1 MQATKTML
9 PDPPLEWAKFKGN
22 YESDVKLYFHGNST
36 MSALRYM
43 FKVYDNNMFATAWI
57 TSCLVEAYRYGN
69 APKPTEDQ
77 ITMSVDA
84 IMDHRNK
91 NLKYENSIMAFWP
104 QILDEE
110 FKVYQSTP
118 VNLLAMF
125 NLTQTTNWT
134 VVYELFDKI
143 GLHDVTEIMK
153 HLLATR
159 EGYQHVFKIPPDF
172 DDTSVNLG
180 LGSLLRDNVM
190 HFPYASAA
198 WEGQNSNLS
207 SVFNAMK
214 HYAYRPLSG
223 DRRVNT
229 IDTRTYFYMRKFLE
243 KAASE
248 KKDVSLVTTWVQDL
262 VDVKTQYFQGIDTP
276 GNVNNVD
283 ITVCANALFG
293 ITNAILSGLVTSEV
307 LYDPVLQQLYLN
319 TSTMIEF
326 QIQTNFSGRP
336 DLALTYY
343 PSVFEFYWF
352 VARTYTQLERK
363 ARIGELPHEAM
374 RTVMEGLGSAL
385 KGNMTQHVISQ
396 SKMEGSDMI
405 YYDDFLGDGDID
417 NNKKPVEFGEDRL
430 WTTSMAINALI
441 TTWTVYNDATQKLNW
456 YDANR
461 DEYFNGTKIPGD
473 EHHHGPTIRGMEGV
487 ATEDWYKQQLMIPH
501 SDRLTPLDF
510 HGFNDQ
516 DTYFP
521 FWNSEPYTYT
531 FWSQFPAN
539 RDEYFNGTKVAKD
552 GKYHGGETIR
562 GMEGVMSEDWYQQQI
577 KLDHAPTSWSSY
589 PANRDEYFNGTKVPH
604 DGKRHYGEIIRGMEG
619 VMEEDWYQQQIKLDH
634 APVDF
639 HGYNKQSDF
648 FPFWN
653 SEPYT
658 YVTSLLALST
668 FTNIE

>member
-1 MQATKTML
+1 MAIKLFLFLGYFALISCFKPPSTSDISETVHKLFETIRGMQATKTML

-77 ITMSVDA
+77 IIMSVDA

-91 NLKYENSIMAFWP
+91 NLKYANSIMAFWP

-134 VVYELFDKI
+134 LVYDLFDKI

-180 LGSLLRDNVM
+180 LGSLLRDNVI

-396 SKMEGSDMI
+396 SKMEGNDMI

-417 NNKKPVEFGEDRL
+417 NNKNHVEFGEDRL

-456 YDANR
+456 YD
-461 DEYFNGTKIPGD
+461 DT
-473 EHHHGPTIRGMEGV
+473 PTEV
-487 ATEDWYKQQLMIPH
+487 KTTVQKATTWL
-501 SDRLTPLDF
+501 
-510 HGFNDQ
+510 N
-516 DTYFP
+516 TYIL
-521 FWNSEPYTYT
+521 S
-531 FWSQFPAN
+531 
-539 RDEYFNGTKVAKD
+539 
-552 GKYHGGETIR
+552 GKYQPWNAFFSGSFKGF
-562 GMEGVMSEDWYQQQI
+562 G
-577 KLDHAPTSWSSY
+577 TSWSSY

>member
-1 MQATKTML
+1 MAIKLFLFLGYFALISCFKPPSTSDISETVHKLFETIRGMQATKTML

-77 ITMSVDA
+77 IIMSVDA

-91 NLKYENSIMAFWP
+91 NLKYANSIMAFWP

-134 VVYELFDKI
+134 VVYDLFDKI

-180 LGSLLRDNVM
+180 LGSLLRDNVI

-198 WEGQNSNLS
+198 WEGQN
-207 SVFNAMK
+207 K
-214 HYAYRPLSG
+214 
-223 DRRVNT
+223 
-229 IDTRTYFYMRKFLE
+229 

-396 SKMEGSDMI
+396 SKMEGNDMI

-417 NNKKPVEFGEDRL
+417 NNKKHVEFGEDRL

-456 YDANR
+456 YD
-461 DEYFNGTKIPGD
+461 DT
-473 EHHHGPTIRGMEGV
+473 PTEV
-487 ATEDWYKQQLMIPH
+487 KTTVQKATTWL
-501 SDRLTPLDF
+501 
-510 HGFNDQ
+510 N
-516 DTYFP
+516 TYIL
-521 FWNSEPYTYT
+521 S
-531 FWSQFPAN
+531 
-539 RDEYFNGTKVAKD
+539 
-552 GKYHGGETIR
+552 GKYQPWNAFFSGSFKGF
-562 GMEGVMSEDWYQQQI
+562 G
-577 KLDHAPTSWSSY
+577 TSWSSY

-639 HGYNKQSDF
+639 H
-648 FPFWN
+648 
-653 SEPYT
+653 
-658 YVTSLLALST
+658 
-668 FTNIE
+668 

>member
-1 MQATKTML
+1 MAIKLFLFLGYFALISCFKPPSTSDISETVHKLFETIRGMQATKTML

-77 ITMSVDA
+77 IIMSVDA

-91 NLKYENSIMAFWP
+91 NLKYANSIMAFWP

-134 VVYELFDKI
+134 LVYDLFDKI

-180 LGSLLRDNVM
+180 LGSLLRDNVI

-396 SKMEGSDMI
+396 SKMEGNDMI

-417 NNKKPVEFGEDRL
+417 NNKNHVEFGEDRL

-456 YDANR
+456 YDDTPTEVKTTVQKATTWLNTYILSGKYQPWNAFFSGSFKGFGTSQTEYPANR

-521 FWNSEPYTYT
+521 FWNSEPYTY
-531 FWSQFPAN
+531 
-539 RDEYFNGTKVAKD
+539 
-552 GKYHGGETIR
+552 
-562 GMEGVMSEDWYQQQI
+562 
-577 KLDHAPTSWSSY
+577 
-589 PANRDEYFNGTKVPH
+589 
-604 DGKRHYGEIIRGMEG
+604 
-619 VMEEDWYQQQIKLDH
+619 
-634 APVDF
+634 
-639 HGYNKQSDF
+639 
-648 FPFWN
+648 
-653 SEPYT
+653 
-658 YVTSLLALST
+658 VTSLLALAT
-668 FTNIE
+668 FSNIE